1 MYDESGNRKSTG
13 NSDMC
18 EMRLIEWDEPDR
30 MNQGVDSNDEV
41 AWCLIYIKEDVGG
54 RQIEQGLQP
63 RAL

>member
-1 MYDESGNRKSTG
+1 MMRVVTVSRQEILT
-13 NSDMC
+13 C

>member
-1 MYDESGNRKSTG
+1 
-13 NSDMC
+13 
-18 EMRLIEWDEPDR
+18 MRLIEWDEPDR

-54 RQIEQGLQP
+54 RQIEQGLGLQP